1 MRAYDDLE
9 ALRRRRGART
19 VQVGAQK
26 RDARGIGGKDA
37 RGAGT
42 GLPDLEGEVPLGVGV
57 PYYHIAAPLLREV
70 LQARGHLG
78 DVVWGGGG
86 I

>member
-37 RGAGT
+37 RVAGT
-42 GLPDLEGEVPLGVGV
+42 GLPDLEGEVPLGVG
-57 PYYHIAAPLLREV
+57 EV

>member
-37 RGAGT
+37 RVAGT

-57 PYYHIAAPLLREV
+57 PYPVREVGREV